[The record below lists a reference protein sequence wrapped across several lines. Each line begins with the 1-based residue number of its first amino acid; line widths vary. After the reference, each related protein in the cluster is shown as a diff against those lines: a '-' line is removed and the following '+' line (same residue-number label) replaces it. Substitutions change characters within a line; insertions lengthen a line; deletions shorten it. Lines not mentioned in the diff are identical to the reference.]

1 MSEHVKN
8 VHNHDLIDEVLRDG
22 TYIDGNMNFAYF
34 DDNLFP
40 ELDTVLEDSPMP
52 VPIEPTMDWP
62 ETMDLQQLPEFTNMQ
77 SMDSQQLHNFTN
89 LQPLDS
95 TPFLAGPVVEDA
107 PSDVTIT
114 VTEAAVNWDSPNV
127 TIEVQATG
135 EEPGAASVPKEESSE
150 ESSQSGG
157 KALSNPPKKR
167 GRKRLYPP
175 GTTPPR
181 RRRPR
186 KVKLYELETFEDPEM
201 ERKRQNALNA
211 KIHREKQKEK
221 KEALQG
227 QLEAA
232 IRDRDELKRQLEEMR
247 EREKKLVKEL
257 EMIRQQHNTPAVFPV
272 KIIYWKAKQD
282 PSFPS
287 FY

>member
-1 MSEHVKN
+1 MSEHVKQ
-8 VHNHDLIDEVLRDG
+8 VPDILNHDFIDEVLRDG
-22 TYIDGNMNFAYF
+22 MGIGGSNGEFAF
-34 DDNLFP
+34 LDDNLFP
-40 ELDTVLEDSPMP
+40 ELDPSFEELPLP
-52 VPIEPTMDWP
+52 VPLSPSANLT
-62 ETMDLQQLPEFTNMQ
+62 ETMNIGYMPDFIDM
-77 SMDSQQLHNFTN
+77 
-89 LQPLDS
+89 QPLDS
-95 TPFLAGPVVEDA
+95 TLLVPVPVVEDA
-107 PSDVTIT
+107 PSVVTIT
-114 VTEAAVNWDSPNV
+114 ETEAAVNLDSPDV
-127 TIEVQATG
+127 TIEVQTA
-135 EEPGAASVPKEESSE
+135 EEEQEAVAVLKEAPAEGASRSEGSASSD
-150 ESSQSGG
+150 
-157 KALSNPPKKR
+157 PPKKR

-247 EREKKLVKEL
+247 EREKKLVLEL
-257 EMIRQQHNTPAVFPV
+257 ELIRQQQQHNSTTVFPV
-272 KIIYWKAKQD
+272 QIIL
-282 PSFPS
+282 
-287 FY
+287 